1 METPTILN
9 TKIANLILN
18 GKRTSITGSFPQV
31 KKTER
36 EYRMSGYRTHVGYA
50 LFYNGVSYCKKCS
63 DMVVKPYIQS
73 NNGHGYYQCA
83 KCETINYVS

>member
-18 GKRTSITGSFPQV
+18 GKRTSIQGSFPR
-31 KKTER
+31 KKQRVSHVDIE
-36 EYRMSGYRTHVGYA
+36 HVGYA

-73 NNGHGYYQCA
+73 
-83 KCETINYVS
+83 